1 MLWNKLISF
10 FISKIFE
17 IIREAYYC
25 NLTVKGL
32 LTKIKQLQKIMKI
45 KYWFE
50 KFAGFVNYLHEN

>member
-45 KYWFE
+45 KY
-50 KFAGFVNYLHEN
+50 